1 MHEFA
6 YGATSAFTRT
16 GPVRNPWDADR
27 IPGGSSGGSG
37 AAVAARLCAGA
48 LGTDTGGSVRIPAA
62 HCGIVGLK
70 ATYGL
75 ASIRGIV
82 PLGVSLDHVG
92 PMCRTVAD
100 AALMLQA
107 MAGYDPRGIASID
120 AEIPDY
126 AGALRRPTSAL
137 RLGVPRTFYEDVD
150 PQVLAAVERAL
161 GVLGDLAAGARDVEL
176 PALPGTRTVG
186 VEAYAYHA
194 DLLDE
199 RRGLYDA
206 STLERIEGG
215 AETSAADYAEARYQL
230 TLVRKAI
237 AAVFDDVDV
246 LVTPTL
252 AQLPV
257 SIEEARASPLEVTGI
272 LIRNTAPFNAY
283 GIPAITVPCGFSRG
297 GLPIGLQLCGRA
309 LGEGRRA
316 RARARVRA
324 GDGVARA
331 DAAAVTRRRGTAL
344 RSRRSGPRIPHPPT
358 AAHCGHSPFRCRFQ
372 KSKQR
377 TRRDLRA
384 DERAGRTR
392 WTERRGKIDLMRKR
406 PEARGHLDRAVD
418 DRLGSRQCR
427 IRLIADVVTGKLD
440 VRAAAAGFPEAD
452 GLAAGDMPDGNRAAG
467 GLDARAEEQAAN
479 GVGMRIGEAE
489 ARGAADTA
497 MAARRGAE
505 EAAAG
510 DRR

>member
-1 MHEFA
+1 MSTAIARRDFLTASATAAAFLASRPAFAQTADPTDLSIAEAQRLIRRGDLSPLELVEAYVARIRRLDPQLNAFVTVTEERAVERARALETELAGGRWRGPLHGIPIALKDNIDTAGVRTTAGSAVFADRVPDEDAEVVTRLEAAGAIVLGKLNMHEFA
-6 YGATSAFTRT
+6 YGGTSAFAWS
-16 GPVRNPWDADR
+16 GPVRNPWDVDR

-126 AGALRRPTSAL
+126 ASALRHPTSAL
-137 RLGVPRTFYEDVD
+137 RLGVPRTYYEDVD

-161 GVLGDLAAGARDVEL
+161 GVLGDLTAGNRDVEL
-176 PALPGTRTVG
+176 PPLPEARTVG

-194 DLLDE
+194 ELLDE
-199 RRGLYDA
+199 RRDLYEP

-215 AETSAADYAEARYQL
+215 AEMSAADYAEARYQL

-237 AAVFDDVDV
+237 AAVFEDVDV

-252 AQLPV
+252 VQLPV
-257 SIEEARASPLEVTGI
+257 SIEEARASPLEATAI

-283 GIPAITVPCGFSRG
+283 SIPAITVPCGFSRE

-309 LGEGRRA
+309 LGE
-316 RARARVRA
+316 
-324 GDGVARA
+324 
-331 DAAAVTRRRGTAL
+331 
-344 RSRRSGPRIPHPPT
+344 
-358 AAHCGHSPFRCRFQ
+358 
-372 KSKQR
+372 
-377 TRRDLRA
+377 
-384 DERAGRTR
+384 
-392 WTERRGKIDLMRKR
+392 
-406 PEARGHLDRAVD
+406 VD
-418 DRLGSRQCR
+418 VL
-427 IRLIADVVTGKLD
+427 
-440 VRAAAAGFPEAD
+440 
-452 GLAAGDMPDGNRAAG
+452 GLAHAY
-467 GLDARAEEQAAN
+467 EQATEWHE
-479 GVGMRIGEAE
+479 R
-489 ARGAADTA
+489 TPPL
-497 MAARRGAE
+497 
-505 EAAAG
+505 
-510 DRR
+510 